1 MPSGTL
7 QVYTALAENAAPL
20 PGVTVLVL
28 NEAGTQ
34 IARLTTNDVGSAPE
48 LVLTAP
54 DEAYS
59 LDEANTTVRPYAVYQ
74 LRAEM
79 TGFQTIELEG
89 VQVFAGHQTVAR
101 LQFLP
106 AARTLPEVE
115 AETIPEH
122 PLFAGNGG
130 SGPAPIGQCAAARVL
145 SEVVVPKKITVHL
158 ARPAVS
164 AANVTVSFQDYIANV
179 ASSEVYPTWPEQALR
194 ANILAQISLALNRI
208 WTEWYPSRGYSFN
221 ITNSPG
227 VDQAYVRGR
236 TVFAVMERLT
246 AELFNTYVR
255 RTGDTEPYYT
265 EYCDGKSVT
274 CPGMKQWGT
283 VERAKEGKSALEIL
297 RYYYGSRVQ
306 LVTTNNIASIPQSY
320 PGSPLRRGSTGT
332 AVNVLQKQLSRIA
345 KDYPSFGKP
354 AITGTFDEAT
364 ENSVKKF
371 QKQFSLTVD
380 GVVGQ
385 TTWQELY
392 AEWVNA
398 QSDAGG
404 TAYPGTALRTG
415 SRGNAVRLVQFW
427 LRLAAE
433 NYTGLSNVTV
443 DGSFGSGTASAVRAF
458 QRLFG
463 LTADGVVG
471 AGTWA
476 KLNEVGLAVANNLV
490 GQNIQPGQF
499 VTTLREGS
507 TGTPVRALQ
516 YNLRLLA
523 AYYRDVPTVTV
534 DGTFGAAT
542 RRAVIAWQEHAG
554 LTVDGVVGRLTWQS
568 IYDSAQ
574 QVSASGPAVTARAP
588 DPPEETLKVGDSGQK
603 IRILSQ
609 ILEFLA
615 QFLPEITPS
624 GLTDTFDDALETTVR
639 SAQQTLGRTVT
650 GEVTPA
656 DWLAFYRAALSLGAV
671 NPASA
676 APEPQEVW
684 PGAALTLGSSGP
696 AVLQVQQWLNEIAAQ
711 DCSASFV
718 PETGEFDTATQTA
731 LEAWQIAK
739 NITPLGV
746 VDDSVWK
753 QLKADAN
760 IS

>member
-115 AETIPEH
+115 PETIPEH
-122 PLFAGNGG
+122 PLFAGDGG
-130 SGPAPIGQCAAARVL
+130 SGPAPIGQCADARVL

-158 ARPAVS
+158 ARPAVG

-283 VERAKEGKSALEIL
+283 VDRAKEGKSALEIL

-320 PGSPLRRGSTGT
+320 PGSPLRRGSTGRS
-332 AVNVLQKQLSRIA
+332 VEQVQFWLSSLAQFDSDLPSVRV
-345 KDYPSFGKP
+345 DGSFG
-354 AITGTFDEAT
+354 AAT
-364 ENSVKKF
+364 ERAVKAF
-371 QKQFSLTVD
+371 QKSEGLTQD

-443 DGSFGSGTASAVRAF
+443 DGRFGSGTASAVRAF

-731 LEAWQIAK
+731 LEAWQIAN
-739 NITPLGV
+739 NITTLGV